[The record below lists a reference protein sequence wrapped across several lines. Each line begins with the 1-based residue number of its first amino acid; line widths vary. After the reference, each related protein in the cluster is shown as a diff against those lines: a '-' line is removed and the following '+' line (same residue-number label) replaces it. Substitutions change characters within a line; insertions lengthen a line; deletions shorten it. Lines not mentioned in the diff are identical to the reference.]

1 MTRAITRTT
10 GVVVAAIIGM
20 GTLGVSSVLRADQ
33 IFDQRH
39 RDLTRVLSEIVHR
52 AHSHA
57 LQGEVV
63 RPEFESPAISLSAVG
78 LHNGWTPTC
87 DLEAVAETSDPARNL
102 QGFVL
107 VPRDRIAQDGSDF
120 LAFAFFT
127 GNAALTSAQMTP
139 PYPVWL
145 TEEVG
150 GYDSIAADM
159 ENLFGGLTVAV
170 DTTICDGFSFYSIS
184 GERP

>member
-1 MTRAITRTT
+1 MTKSITRTI
-10 GVVVAAIIGM
+10 GAVVAIVAIAAV
-20 GTLGVSSVLRADQ
+20 GVSSVLRADQ
-33 IFDQRH
+33 VFDQRH
-39 RDLTRVLSEIVHR
+39 RDLTRILSEIVHR

-57 LQGEVV
+57 LMGEVV

-78 LHNGWTPTC
+78 LHDGWTPTC
-87 DLEAVAETSDPARNL
+87 DLDVTAEPSDPARNL

-127 GNAALTSAQMTP
+127 GDAALTSALITS

-145 TEEVG
+145 TEEAG
-150 GYDSIAADM
+150 GYASIARDL
-159 ENLFGGLTVAV
+159 EDLLGGLTVAV
-170 DTTICDGFSFYSIS
+170 ETSICDGFSFYSIS

>member
-1 MTRAITRTT
+1 MTKAITRTT
-10 GVVVAAIIGM
+10 AVVLAAIIAVT
-20 GTLGVSSVLRADQ
+20 TLGVSSVLWADQ

-39 RDLTRVLSEIVHR
+39 RDLTRILSEIVHR
-52 AHSHA
+52 THSHA
-57 LQGEVV
+57 LLGAVV
-63 RPEFESPAISLSAVG
+63 RPEFESSAISLSAVG
-78 LHNGWTPTC
+78 LHDGWTPTC
-87 DLEAVAETSDPARNL
+87 DLEVIAETTDPVRNL

-127 GNAALTSAQMTP
+127 GEAALSSAQMTP

-150 GYDSIAADM
+150 GYASIAD
-159 ENLFGGLTVAV
+159 EVEGLFGDLSVTVEPTV
-170 DTTICDGFSFYSIS
+170 CDGFSFYSIS

>member
-10 GVVVAAIIGM
+10 AVVLAAIIAVGI
-20 GTLGVSSVLRADQ
+20 LGVSSVLRADQ
-33 IFDQRH
+33 SFDQHH

-57 LQGEVV
+57 LVGEVV

-78 LHNGWTPTC
+78 LHDGWTPTC
-87 DLEAVAETSDPARNL
+87 DLEVIAETSDPARNL

-107 VPRDRIAQDGSDF
+107 VPRERIAQDGSGF
-120 LAFAFFT
+120 VAFAFFT
-127 GNAALTSAQMTP
+127 GDAALTSAQITP
-139 PYPVWL
+139 PYPVWI
-145 TEEVG
+145 TEEAG
-150 GYDSIAADM
+150 GYASIADDIDD
-159 ENLFGGLTVAV
+159 LFGDLVVTV